1 MRKLTLIIPAKS
13 ESESL
18 PIVLKELNKK
28 KFNFIIVMEKS
39 DIETINSIKKF
50 RKNIIF
56 QKNKGY
62 GDAIIKGINSVK
74 TELFCIFNAD
84 GSFKSSEIRKMINTL
99 LQKNSDF
106 VFGTRYEKNCKS
118 DDDTF
123 ITKIGNYFFTKIGNI
138 FHNVKITDIL
148 YTFVLGRTKKI
159 KKLNLKQGDFSFCVE
174 LPLKAVKFGMKLSTN
189 QSHERK
195 RIAGQKKVNAFKD
208 GYTILKYM
216 IKFFLND

>member
-13 ESESL
+13 ESETL
-18 PIVLKELNKK
+18 PIVLKELKKK
-28 KFNFIIVMEKS
+28 KFNFIIVMDKS

-84 GSFKSSEIRKMINTL
+84 GSFKSNEIRKMINTL
-99 LQKNSDF
+99 FQKNSDF

-138 FHNVKITDIL
+138 FCNVKITDIL
-148 YTFVLGRTKKI
+148 YTFVLGRTKK
-159 KKLNLKQGDFSFCVE
+159 
-174 LPLKAVKFGMKLSTN
+174 
-189 QSHERK
+189 
-195 RIAGQKKVNAFKD
+195 
-208 GYTILKYM
+208 
-216 IKFFLND
+216 

>member
-1 MRKLTLIIPAKS
+1 
-13 ESESL
+13 
-18 PIVLKELNKK
+18 
-28 KFNFIIVMEKS
+28 
-39 DIETINSIKKF
+39 
-50 RKNIIF
+50 
-56 QKNKGY
+56 
-62 GDAIIKGINSVK
+62 
-74 TELFCIFNAD
+74 
-84 GSFKSSEIRKMINTL
+84 MINTL

-138 FHNVKITDIL
+138 FYNIKITDIL

>member
-18 PIVLKELNKK
+18 PIVLKELKKK

-62 GDAIIKGINSVK
+62 GNALIKGINSVK

-84 GSFKSSEIRKMINTL
+84 GSFKSSEIIKTINTL

-216 IKFFLND
+216 VKFFLNE

>member
-13 ESESL
+13 ESETL
-18 PIVLKELNKK
+18 PIVLKELKKK

-50 RKNIIF
+50 RKNIIY

-62 GDAIIKGINSVK
+62 GNAIIKGINSVK

-138 FHNVKITDIL
+138 FYNVKITDIL

-174 LPLKAVKFGMKLSTN
+174 LPLKAVKLGMKLSTN

-216 IKFFLND
+216 IKFFLNE

>member
-13 ESESL
+13 ESETL
-18 PIVLKELNKK
+18 PIVLKELKKK
-28 KFNFIIVMEKS
+28 KFNFIIVMEKN

-84 GSFKSSEIRKMINTL
+84 GSFKSSEIIKMINTL
-99 LQKNSDF
+99 LRKNSDF

-138 FHNVKITDIL
+138 FYNVKITDIL

-174 LPLKAVKFGMKLSTN
+174 LPLKAARFGMKLSTN

>member
-18 PIVLKELNKK
+18 PIVLKELKKK

-39 DIETINSIKKF
+39 DIETINSVKKF

-62 GDAIIKGINSVK
+62 GNALIKGINSVK

-99 LQKNSDF
+99 FQKNSDF

-138 FHNVKITDIL
+138 FYNVKITDIL

-174 LPLKAVKFGMKLSTN
+174 LPLKATKFGMKLSTN
-189 QSHERK
+189 KSHERK

-216 IKFFLND
+216 IKFFLNE

>member
-13 ESESL
+13 ESETL
-18 PIVLKELNKK
+18 PIVLKELKKK
-28 KFNFIIVMEKS
+28 KFNFIIVMEKN

-138 FHNVKITDIL
+138 FYNVKITDIL

-159 KKLNLKQGDFSFCVE
+159 KKLNLKQSDFSFCVE

>member
-18 PIVLKELNKK
+18 PIVLEELNKK

-39 DIETINSIKKF
+39 DIETINSVKKF

-62 GDAIIKGINSVK
+62 GNALIKGINSVK

-84 GSFKSSEIRKMINTL
+84 GSFKSSEIKKMINTL
-99 LQKNSDF
+99 FQKNSDF

-123 ITKIGNYFFTKIGNI
+123 ITKLGNYFFTKFGN
-138 FHNVKITDIL
+138 FFYNVKITDIL

-174 LPLKAVKFGMKLSTN
+174 LPLKAAKFGMKLSTN
-189 QSHERK
+189 QSHERR

-216 IKFFLND
+216 IKFFLNE